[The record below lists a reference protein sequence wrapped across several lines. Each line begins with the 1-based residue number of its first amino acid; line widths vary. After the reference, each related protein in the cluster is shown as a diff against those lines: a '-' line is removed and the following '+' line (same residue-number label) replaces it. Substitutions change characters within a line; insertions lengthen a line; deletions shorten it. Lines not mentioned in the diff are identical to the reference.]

1 MSPEMTNNEMIIR
14 MQGKAQVIA
23 EYRGLEIHTDQ
34 RPEAGG
40 EGSAPEPFT
49 LFLASIGTCA
59 GIYVMKF
66 CQTRG
71 IPTDGLT
78 IRQRI
83 LPDPA
88 DPGRVGRVE
97 LTIEVPAEFPE
108 KYHDALIRAADG
120 CAVKRAIQNPF
131 EIGVQTVVRR

>member
-1 MSPEMTNNEMIIR
+1 MIIR

-23 EYRGLEIHTDQ
+23 EYHGIEIPTDQ

-40 EGSAPEPFT
+40 DGSAPEPFT
-49 LFLASIGTCA
+49 LFLAAIGTCA

-71 IPTDGLT
+71 IPTDGIL
-78 IRQRI
+78 IRERI

-88 DPGRVGRVE
+88 NAGRVGRVE
-97 LTIEVPAEFPE
+97 LMIEVPPEFPE
-108 KYHDALIRAADG
+108 KYHEALVRAADG
-120 CAVKRAIQNPF
+120 CAVKKAIQNPF
-131 EIGVQTVVRR
+131 EISVSTVIRG

>member
-1 MSPEMTNNEMIIR
+1 MSNDMIIR
-14 MQGKAQVIA
+14 MRGKAQVIA
-23 EYRGLEIHTDQ
+23 EFRGMEIPTDQ

-40 EGSAPEPFT
+40 DGTAPEPFT

-71 IPTDGLT
+71 IPTDGIA
-78 IRQRI
+78 IRERI

-88 DPGRVGRVE
+88 NPGRIGRIE
-97 LTIEVPAEFPE
+97 LQIEVPPDFPE
-108 KYHDALIRAADG
+108 KYHEAVIRAADG
-120 CAVKRAIQNPF
+120 CAVKKAIQNPF
-131 EIGVQTVVRR
+131 ELDVTTVVRS

>member
-1 MSPEMTNNEMIIR
+1 MSNEMIIR

-23 EYRGLEIHTDQ
+23 EYRGIEIPTDQ

-40 EGSAPEPFT
+40 DGSAPEPFT
-49 LFLASIGTCA
+49 LFLAAIGTCA

-71 IPTDGLT
+71 IPTDGIL
-78 IRQRI
+78 IRERI

-88 DPGRVGRVE
+88 NPGRVGRVE
-97 LTIEVPAEFPE
+97 LMIEVPPEFPE
-108 KYHDALIRAADG
+108 KYHEALVRAADG
-120 CAVKRAIQNPF
+120 CAVRKAIQNPF
-131 EIGVQTVVRR
+131 EISVSTVIRG